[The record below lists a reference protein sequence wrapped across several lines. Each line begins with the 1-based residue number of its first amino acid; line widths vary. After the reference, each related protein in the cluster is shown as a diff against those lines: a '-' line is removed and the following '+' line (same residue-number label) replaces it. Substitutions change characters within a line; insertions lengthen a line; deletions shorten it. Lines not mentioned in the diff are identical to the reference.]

1 MFLFLAYLLAFL
13 VDLYTEKVLK
23 IYEQNGYD
31 DPEPYVVKVFELCDN
46 LGSHYDTCRNK
57 YWKYVSNKFQ
67 HDKEVAKFGPNPPT
81 AEDNDEIATESQKLN
96 GIRNGSLSSEI
107 EK

>member
-1 MFLFLAYLLAFL
+1 MYI
-13 VDLYTEKVLK
+13 EKVLK

-31 DPEPYVVKVFELCDN
+31 DPEPYAIKVIELCDN
-46 LGSHYDTCRNK
+46 LGSHYDTCRTK

-67 HDKEVAKFGPNPPT
+67 HDKEVAKYGPNPP
-81 AEDNDEIATESQKLN
+81 ACSEEDATESQLKFN

>member
-1 MFLFLAYLLAFL
+1 MKTYQ
-13 VDLYTEKVLK
+13 
-23 IYEQNGYD
+23 QNGYE
-31 DPEPYVVKVFELCDN
+31 DPEKYAVRVIELCDN

-67 HDKEVAKFGPNPPT
+67 HDKEVAKLGPNH
-81 AEDNDEIATESQKLN
+81 ADENGDEATETQNLN

-107 EK
+107 DK

>member
-1 MFLFLAYLLAFL
+1 M
-13 VDLYTEKVLK
+13 DLYSEKVLK
-23 IYEQNGYD
+23 IYEQNGYE
-31 DPEPYVVKVFELCDN
+31 DPEPYAVKVIELCEN

-67 HDKEVAKFGPNPPT
+67 HDKEIAKYGPNPP
-81 AEDNDEIATESQKLN
+81 AENSEATESQKLN
-96 GIRNGSLSSEI
+96 GNRNGSLSSEI